1 MTHTAIVGTMHSGKS
16 TLAHMLVER
25 GYTRMA
31 LADPLKDEVCYL
43 LSMFIQ
49 DCVNFLPDRWD
60 GLRGK
65 QIPLLIDR
73 QELEDAKSV
82 FRPFLQWFGTEFVRQ
97 YLKSDTFW
105 IDHFTERVK
114 AHGQRG
120 PIVCDDVRFPD
131 EADALRNLG
140 FRIIRIKRPEEDRLA
155 SIQRSGGGSHQS
167 LSHASES
174 LIEQIRVDTVYFC
187 SDITDI
193 ECAARELAGPDVSG
207 RPTPYRGTGDD
218 TTGHDRAA

>member
-16 TLAHMLVER
+16 TLASMLVEQH

-31 LADPLKDEVCYL
+31 LADPLKDIACEL
-43 LSMFIQ
+43 LTHFI
-49 DCVNFLPDRWD
+49 DYHVGVLPDRWD
-60 GLRGK
+60 GLLGK
-65 QIPLLIDR
+65 KVPLPIDR
-73 QELEDAKSV
+73 QEMEDAKSV

-97 YLKSDTFW
+97 YLKADTFW
-105 IDHFTERVK
+105 IDRFAERVRS
-114 AHGQRG
+114 HGQRG
-120 PIVCDDVRFPD
+120 PIVCDDVRFPN
-131 EADALRNLG
+131 EGDALYALG
-140 FRIIRIKRPEEDRLA
+140 FRVIRIKRPEEDRLE

-193 ECAARELAGPDVSG
+193 ECAARELGGAASHAGGGGHPA
-207 RPTPYRGTGDD
+207 GD
-218 TTGHDRAA
+218 TRAA